1 MRELHFVRREPKNQ
15 GRHVKMLGCSK
26 GRRMFSIECVKG
38 RLGGHAECFGG
49 AGNIVIYIC
58 RIL

>member
-1 MRELHFVRREPKNQ
+1 
-15 GRHVKMLGCSK
+15 
-26 GRRMFSIECVKG
+26 MFSIECVKG